1 MHRGVNTYYAISTSF
16 NNDSIFFSYINTRTN
31 VTCKLLFLSTTIITT
46 NTYDLNNLQ

>member
-31 VTCKLLFLSTTIITT
+31 VTCKLLFYM
-46 NTYDLNNLQ
+46 NFKKTYRCPS